1 LLGTI
6 FGPLENAIGF
16 LHIAQQ
22 STGQMHEGKGQ
33 ASGSVVDMTSVASIT
48 RWRLSALKDSQSDR
62 NSVQRKLKD
71 TTRALCIRLEERGEI
86 TQEKLLLFFALLK
99 PNQLGLSRAKQR
111 RLISFLNLDKL
122 TGERHSGWDAALQ
135 VSEID
140 ESKQINKAA

>member
-1 LLGTI
+1 
-6 FGPLENAIGF
+6 
-16 LHIAQQ
+16 
-22 STGQMHEGKGQ
+22 MY
-33 ASGSVVDMTSVASIT
+33 V
-48 RWRLSALKDSQSDR
+48 W
-62 NSVQRKLKD
+62 
-71 TTRALCIRLEERGEI
+71 LEERGEI

-99 PNQLGLSRAKQR
+99 PNHLGLSRAKQR